1 MSQQLRLFETAT
13 DRWITEL
20 WKKVDPD
27 RRQEVVAI
35 LAGMAGE
42 ILGTQE
48 VPESKD
54 SRHASR

>member
-1 MSQQLRLFETAT
+1 MSQQLRLFETGT

-35 LAGMAGE
+35 LAEMAGGM
-42 ILGTQE
+42 LGTQE
-48 VPESKD
+48 TPGRKGEHD
-54 SRHASR
+54 ASR